1 MSWGCFDDPCT
12 PVTCMYIILIKRL
25 YTLITSIIS
34 HIINQSMQGNA
45 MQVNNPVDAI
55 HYPVLDPVLIQV
67 PPTQQDYI
75 PANAAQHVS
84 VNPHPSLTETTH
96 PGLGDAEGDV
106 VAEAKVKEAGL
117 VYMPVA
123 AKPAPFSL
131 FLPLPQPLPQALALP
146 PETQSTQST
155 QIPAAAQAAADK
167 TTAPRPAT
175 CAAAPSSRDYRPH
188 WTHPSHSPRNSTA
201 RVVRSTR
208 RLLDGASR
216 RLARDPGVL
225 LPWLFLGL
233 VFPGWGLSGGFREF
247 GSRV

>member
-1 MSWGCFDDPCT
+1 
-12 PVTCMYIILIKRL
+12 
-25 YTLITSIIS
+25 
-34 HIINQSMQGNA
+34 MQCR
-45 MQVNNPVDAI
+45 VNNPVDAI
-55 HYPVLDPVLIQV
+55 HYPVLAPVLIQV
-67 PPTQQDYI
+67 PPTQQDYT

-131 FLPLPQPLPQALALP
+131 FLPLPLPQPLPQALALP
-146 PETQSTQST
+146 PETQSTPST

-175 CAAAPSSRDYRPH
+175 YAAAPSLRDYRPR
-188 WTHPSHSPRNSTA
+188 WTHPSHSPWNSTA
-201 RVVRSTR
+201 RAVRSTR

-216 RLARDPGVL
+216 HQALDPGVL
-225 LPWLFLGL
+225 LPWLSLGL